1 MYKPLYITAQKTNLN
16 WLAGYL
22 PSTFGFCMVS
32 SIYISILS
40 PKDTK
45 GHLPQELQPVESAVA
60 RSAGESL
67 EEELQVE

>member
-1 MYKPLYITAQKTNLN
+1 
-16 WLAGYL
+16 
-22 PSTFGFCMVS
+22 MVS
-32 SIYISILS
+32 SIFIYIYISTLS

-45 GHLPQELQPVESAVA
+45 GHLPQELQAVESAVA